1 MGLEGEKRKPSE
13 LGTDGWGEEGER
25 GYLEMTFLL
34 CLFQASGT
42 GRGEAIGRTASE
54 RQDKSSEMGRES
66 CLVILGCL

>member
-42 GRGEAIGRTASE
+42 G
-54 RQDKSSEMGRES
+54 
-66 CLVILGCL
+66 